1 MLCYHEFQISL
12 LDVAVH
18 SHVLLQVSKVVLGK
32 SGQVS
37 ALRKKRDGGAE
48 DLRQGIVE
56 KLDMAIE
63 KW

>member
-18 SHVLLQVSKVVLGK
+18 SLVLLQVPRVVLGK

-37 ALRKKRDGGAE
+37 ALRKKRDGE
-48 DLRQGIVE
+48 PRI
-56 KLDMAIE
+56 
-63 KW
+63 